1 MTHELLAWI
10 GFFITIAIL
19 IVGSK
24 IHLGLSF
31 ISGGVILGLFTLS
44 PSETFIQIHRTLTNP
59 ADIIFTVALTLIPII
74 AGVLQETGG
83 IDRIVEN
90 LKLGKKSFLG
100 ISPALIGLLPI
111 PGGALFSAPLID
123 KAGGTTE
130 GHVKTGINVWFR
142 HLLYFI
148 YPLSPFLIIPAKI
161 ANLSVYQVIK
171 YQIPFLVIA
180 IGIGYIFLLRKTS
193 GEINFSSEA
202 SFRKLM
208 PPLSVILIAPILDFI
223 LQKIFQ
229 FKIGEISM
237 LIAISSSLML
247 ALLIN
252 GSLKNVIKKSIKKT
266 KPWNFSLLILGVL
279 IFLNIFETSNMKNL
293 IAALSLSKAT
303 LTIGFGFLLGVATGR
318 IDLPA
323 TIVFPIFL
331 TAYKLN
337 SIPPIIFSITYFA
350 IFIGYVIT
358 PIHPCVGLTLE
369 YFNAEINKFLKLM
382 IPPTLLSLAVAI
394 ATWSI
399 LI

>member
-1 MTHELLAWI
+1 M
-10 GFFITIAIL
+10 
-19 IVGSK
+19 
-24 IHLGLSF
+24 
-31 ISGGVILGLFTLS
+31 
-44 PSETFIQIHRTLTNP
+44 
-59 ADIIFTVALTLIPII
+59 
-74 AGVLQETGG
+74 
-83 IDRIVEN
+83 
-90 LKLGKKSFLG
+90 
-100 ISPALIGLLPI
+100 
-111 PGGALFSAPLID
+111 
-123 KAGGTTE
+123 
-130 GHVKTGINVWFR
+130 
-142 HLLYFI
+142 
-148 YPLSPFLIIPAKI
+148 
-161 ANLSVYQVIK
+161 
-171 YQIPFLVIA
+171 
-180 IGIGYIFLLRKTS
+180 
-193 GEINFSSEA
+193 
-202 SFRKLM
+202 
-208 PPLSVILIAPILDFI
+208 
-223 LQKIFQ
+223 
-229 FKIGEISM
+229 
-237 LIAISSSLML
+237 
-247 ALLIN
+247 LIN